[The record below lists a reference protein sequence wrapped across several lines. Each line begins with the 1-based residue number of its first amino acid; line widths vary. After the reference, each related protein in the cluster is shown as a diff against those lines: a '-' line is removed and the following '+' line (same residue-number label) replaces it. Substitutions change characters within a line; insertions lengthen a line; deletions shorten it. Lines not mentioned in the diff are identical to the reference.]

1 MRRHSRAATAC
12 CFILFLAV
20 FMAQKMVPCTFAPGA
35 GSMDLGILYFMLPGA
50 LAGVCARRGR
60 ELKPLLG
67 ALLAAPICLVL
78 LHLWDGD
85 ARSFWQELAWIFSA
99 LFWCSIGSLGWLFM
113 LTLRHRG
120 DGRRRL

>member
-20 FMAQKMVPCTFAPGA
+20 FMAQKMVPGTLPPVC

-50 LAGVCARRGR
+50 VAGLCARRGR

-67 ALLAAPICLVL
+67 ALLAAPICLIL
-78 LHLWDGD
+78 LHLWSGEG
-85 ARSFWQELAWIFSA
+85 RSFWQELAWVFSA
-99 LFWCSIGSLGWLFM
+99 LFWCSIGSLCWLFV

-120 DGRRRL
+120 SGRRRL